1 MSTTKTSLKAL
12 LWDMD
17 GVLAEV
23 SRSYRSAIID
33 TAASFGVTVTHVDID
48 TAKLAGNANN
58 DWVLTHRLI
67 SASAV
72 EVTLEQVTVA
82 FEEIYQ
88 GTDSTPGLYRLET
101 LLPSKGLLEELNRRL
116 PNGMAVVTGRPKKDC
131 VKFLKDFN
139 LEALFPI
146 TICMEDGPPKPSPV
160 PIILALNAL
169 GVTADEAAM
178 IGDTV
183 DDIVAAVRANVTAYG
198 VLTPQVHAMSILENT
213 SPALTPILLASGAV
227 QVLRPGCDELLDV
240 ITAPSVAGPAKEDDT
255 SHYFTGANARVSC
268 VTRKTKETSIQVQ
281 LNLDGSG
288 LCEVRGRV
296 TDHMLDAVAKHARF
310 NLVLVCKGD
319 TWIDDHHTVEDCGLA
334 LGEAFDQALGKR
346 EGIARFGS
354 ALVPLDEALAQVVVD
369 ISSRASSWIELKLV
383 RPSIGTLSTEMIPH
397 FFVSFASAARL
408 TLHVDVL
415 KGSNDHHKSEAAFKA
430 FARALRLAVSVDATA
445 GVPSTKGLL
454 V

>member
-1 MSTTKTSLKAL
+1 MASSVTPLKAL

-23 SRSYRSAIID
+23 SRSYRAAIVS
-33 TAASFGVTVTHVDID
+33 TAARFGVTVTHVDID
-48 TAKLAGNANN
+48 DAKLAGNANN

-67 SASAV
+67 TSKSV

-88 GTDSTPGLYRLET
+88 GTDGTPGLYRLET
-101 LLPSKGLLEELNRRL
+101 LLPSKGLLEELHRRL

-131 VKFLKDFN
+131 IKFLKDFE
-139 LEALFPI
+139 LEDLFP
-146 TICMEDGPPKPSPV
+146 TMICMEDAPPKPSPA
-160 PIILALNAL
+160 PIVLALKAL
-169 GVTADEAAM
+169 GVAPSEAAM
-178 IGDTV
+178 LGDTV
-183 DDIVAAVRANVTAYG
+183 DDIVAAAQAHVAAIG
-198 VLTPQVHAMSILENT
+198 VLTPQVYAKSILENAEP
-213 SPALTPILLASGAV
+213 SITPKLIASGATR
-227 QVLRPGCDELLDV
+227 VLRPGCDELLDIV
-240 ITAPSVAGPAKEDDT
+240 RPPNTAVVTDT
-255 SHYFTGANARVSC
+255 AHFFTGARVSC

-288 LCEVRGRV
+288 QCEVNTGIGFL
-296 TDHMLDAVAKHARF
+296 DHMLDAVAKHARF

-334 LGEAFDQALGKR
+334 FGEAFDKALGKR
-346 EGIARFGS
+346 QGIARFGS

-383 RPSIGTLSTEMIPH
+383 RPNIGTLSTEMIPH
-397 FFVSFASAARL
+397 FFVSFASSARL
-408 TLHVDVL
+408 TLHADVL

-430 FARALRLAVSVDATA
+430 FARALRQAVAVDATA